1 MRLKFWRNWA
11 RNWLSSNR
19 ATLPTAIA
27 LPELMKPDSSP
38 PAAVAAKPGR
48 YLTFK
53 LGRESYG
60 LPVLGV
66 REIIR
71 LCPITPVPRMPA
83 YIKGVINLRGKVI
96 PILDLR
102 AKFQLSTESY
112 GERACI
118 IVVQVGAPPATV
130 MLMGAIVDAVEEVVQ
145 LGEAELEPTPDFGG
159 SPNTDYILGMATIH
173 GGVKTLLDL
182 DKVFLKE
189 GLLTLVPSP
198 TPNPQNQTQT
208 V

>member
-1 MRLKFWRNWA
+1 MN
-11 RNWLSSNR
+11 SN
-19 ATLPTAIA
+19 ASPSMTA
-27 LPELMKPDSSP
+27 
-38 PAAVAAKPGR
+38 AAQPGR

-53 LGRESYG
+53 LGQESYG

-71 LCPITPVPRMPA
+71 LCPITPVPRMPE
-83 YIKGVINLRGKVI
+83 YITGVINLRGKVI

-102 AKFQLSTESY
+102 AKFQLSIEAY

-118 IVVQVGAPPATV
+118 IIVQVGDPPAEVT
-130 MLMGAIVDAVEEVVQ
+130 LMGAIVDAVEEVVQ
-145 LGEAELEPTPDFGG
+145 LSAAELEPTPDFGG
-159 SPNTDYILGMATIH
+159 SPDTDYILGMATIH
-173 GGVKTLLDL
+173 GGVKTLLHL

-189 GLLTLVPSP
+189 GLLKLVPSQ
-198 TPNPQNQTQT
+198 TPNSQKQTQT

>member
-1 MRLKFWRNWA
+1 M
-11 RNWLSSNR
+11 
-19 ATLPTAIA
+19 T
-27 LPELMKPDSSP
+27 PESP
-38 PAAVAAKPGR
+38 PPPTTAAKPGR
-48 YLTFK
+48 FLTFK

-60 LPVLGV
+60 FPVLGV
-66 REIIR
+66 REII
-71 LCPITPVPRMPA
+71 LMCPITPVPQMPD

-102 AKFQLSTESY
+102 AKFQLTSETC

-118 IVVQVGAPPATV
+118 IVVQVGAPPAPV
-130 MLMGAIVDAVEEVVQ
+130 LLMGAIVDAVEEVVK

-159 SPNTDYILGMATIH
+159 SPNTDYILGMATIQ

-182 DKVFLKE
+182 NKVFLTD

-198 TPNPQNQTQT
+198 TPNAQNQTA
-208 V
+208 

>member
-1 MRLKFWRNWA
+1 
-11 RNWLSSNR
+11 
-19 ATLPTAIA
+19 
-27 LPELMKPDSSP
+27 MKPDSP
-38 PAAVAAKPGR
+38 TPVIVAAKPGR

-53 LGRESYG
+53 LGQESYG

-71 LCPITPVPRMPA
+71 LCPITVVPRMPA

-102 AKFQLSTESY
+102 AKFQLASEGY

-118 IVVQVGAPPATV
+118 IIVQVGTPPAPV

-145 LGEAELEPTPDFGG
+145 LSEAELEPTPDFGG

-182 DKVFLKE
+182 DRVFLTE
-189 GLLTLVPSP
+189 GLLTLASP
-198 TPNPQNQTQT
+198 PASNPQQQTSS

>member
-1 MRLKFWRNWA
+1 M
-11 RNWLSSNR
+11 
-19 ATLPTAIA
+19 T
-27 LPELMKPDSSP
+27 PEASSP
-38 PAAVAAKPGR
+38 RTTGAQPGR

-71 LCPITPVPRMPA
+71 LCPITPVPRMPE

-96 PILDLR
+96 PILDMR
-102 AKFQLSTESY
+102 AKFQLSSESY

-118 IVVQVGAPPATV
+118 IVVQVGTPPAAV
-130 MLMGAIVDAVEEVVQ
+130 IQMGAIVDAVEEVVQ
-145 LGEAELEPTPDFGG
+145 LGGAEIEPTPDFGG
-159 SPNTDYILGMATIH
+159 APNTDYILGMATVH

-189 GLLTLVPSP
+189 GLLTLVPP
-198 TPNPQNQTQT
+198 QKPNPQDQT

>member
-1 MRLKFWRNWA
+1 
-11 RNWLSSNR
+11 
-19 ATLPTAIA
+19 
-27 LPELMKPDSSP
+27 MKPDSSLP
-38 PAAVAAKPGR
+38 VTAAAKPGR
-48 YLTFK
+48 YLTFT
-53 LGRESYG
+53 LGKESYG

-71 LCPITPVPRMPA
+71 LCPITPVPKMPA

-102 AKFQLSTESY
+102 AKFQLSSEGY

-118 IVVQVGAPPATV
+118 IVVQVGAPPAPVT
-130 MLMGAIVDAVEEVVQ
+130 LMGAIVDAVEEVVQ

-159 SPNTDYILGMATIH
+159 TPRTDYILGMATIH

-182 DKVFLKE
+182 NKVFLEE
-189 GLLTLVPSP
+189 GLLTLVPA
-198 TPNPQNQTQT
+198 QTRNSKP
-208 V
+208 

>member
-1 MRLKFWRNWA
+1 MTPDA
-11 RNWLSSNR
+11 SHP
-19 ATLPTAIA
+19 PTT
-27 LPELMKPDSSP
+27 
-38 PAAVAAKPGR
+38 AAKPGR

-71 LCPITPVPRMPA
+71 LCPITPVPKMPA

-102 AKFQLSTESY
+102 AKFQLSSESY

-118 IVVQVGAPPATV
+118 VVAQVGALPANMT
-130 MLMGAIVDAVEEVVQ
+130 LMGAIVDAVEEVVQ
-145 LGEAELEPTPDFGG
+145 LSEAELEPTPDFGG
-159 SPNTDYILGMATIH
+159 SPKTDYILGMATVH
-173 GGVKTLLDL
+173 GGVKTLLNL
-182 DKVFLKE
+182 DKVFLEE
-189 GLLTLVPSP
+189 GLLTLVPP
-198 TPNPQNQTQT
+198 KTPDSRAGTP
-208 V
+208 

>member
-1 MRLKFWRNWA
+1 M
-11 RNWLSSNR
+11 
-19 ATLPTAIA
+19 T
-27 LPELMKPDSSP
+27 PDSSSSP
-38 PAAVAAKPGR
+38 TTSAKPGR
-48 YLTFK
+48 YLTFR
-53 LGRESYG
+53 LGQESYG

-71 LCPITPVPRMPA
+71 LCPITAVPRMPD

-102 AKFQLSTESY
+102 AKFQLSAGSY

-118 IVVQVGAPPATV
+118 IIVQVGDHPASLV
-130 MLMGAIVDAVEEVVQ
+130 LMGAIVDAVEEVVQ
-145 LGEAELEPTPDFGG
+145 LSEAELEPTPDFGG
-159 SPNTDYILGMATIH
+159 SPATDYILGMATIH

-182 DKVFLKE
+182 NKGFLKE
-189 GLLTLVPSP
+189 GLLTLIPSQP
-198 TPNPQNQTQT
+198 PSSQNQT

>member
-1 MRLKFWRNWA
+1 M
-11 RNWLSSNR
+11 
-19 ATLPTAIA
+19 T
-27 LPELMKPDSSP
+27 PDTTSDKKTT
-38 PAAVAAKPGR
+38 AKPGR
-48 YLTFK
+48 YLTFR
-53 LGRESYG
+53 LGQESYG

-71 LCPITPVPRMPA
+71 LCPITPVPKMPL

-102 AKFQLSTESY
+102 AKFQLSSDSY

-118 IVVQVGAPPATV
+118 IVVQVGSPPATV

-145 LGEAELEPTPDFGG
+145 LGETELEPTPDFGG
-159 SPNTDYILGMATIH
+159 SPNTDYILGMATIN

-182 DKVFLKE
+182 NKVFLKE
-189 GLLTLVPSP
+189 GLLTLVSASIPKS
-198 TPNPQNQTQT
+198 
-208 V
+208 

>member
-1 MRLKFWRNWA
+1 M
-11 RNWLSSNR
+11 
-19 ATLPTAIA
+19 TT
-27 LPELMKPDSSP
+27 DSAA
-38 PAAVAAKPGR
+38 PAAAKPGR
-48 YLTFK
+48 YLTFR

-102 AKFQLSTESY
+102 AKFQLSSEGY

-118 IVVQVGAPPATV
+118 IVVEVGAPPASPT
-130 MLMGAIVDAVEEVVQ
+130 LMGAIVDAVEEVVQ
-145 LGEAELEPTPDFGG
+145 LTEAELEPTPDFGG
-159 SPNTDYILGMATIH
+159 APDTDYILGMATVH

-189 GLLTLVPSP
+189 GLLTLVSAPPPDSP
-198 TPNPQNQTQT
+198 NQTQT
-208 V
+208 A

>member
-1 MRLKFWRNWA
+1 MTHE
-11 RNWLSSNR
+11 
-19 ATLPTAIA
+19 ATPSPTAG
-27 LPELMKPDSSP
+27 
-38 PAAVAAKPGR
+38 AKPGR

-71 LCPITPVPRMPA
+71 LCPITPVPRMPE

-102 AKFQLSTESY
+102 AKFQLTSESY

-130 MLMGAIVDAVEEVVQ
+130 MLMGAIVDAVDEVVN
-145 LGEAELEPTPDFGG
+145 LSEAELEPTPDFGC
-159 SPNTDYILGMATIH
+159 SPNTDYILGMATLQ

-189 GLLTLVPSP
+189 GLLTLVPSLA
-198 TPNPQNQTQT
+198 PNPQNQT

>member
-1 MRLKFWRNWA
+1 MTA
-11 RNWLSSNR
+11 EASSS
-19 ATLPTAIA
+19 PTAG
-27 LPELMKPDSSP
+27 
-38 PAAVAAKPGR
+38 AKPGR

-71 LCPITPVPRMPA
+71 LCPITPVPRMPD

-102 AKFQLSTESY
+102 AKFQLSSETY

-118 IVVQVGAPPATV
+118 IVVQVGAPPAPV
-130 MLMGAIVDAVEEVVQ
+130 MQMGAIVDAVEEVVQ
-145 LGEAELEPTPDFGG
+145 LSEAELEPTPDFGG
-159 SPNTDYILGMATIH
+159 SPKTDYILGMATTH

-189 GLLTLVPSP
+189 GLLTLVPSQK
-198 TPNPQNQTQT
+198 PNAQNQT

>member
-1 MRLKFWRNWA
+1 MR
-11 RNWLSSNR
+11 
-19 ATLPTAIA
+19 
-27 LPELMKPDSSP
+27 PDSSAP
-38 PAAVAAKPGR
+38 VTVAAKPGR
-48 YLTFK
+48 FLTFK

-60 LPVLGV
+60 FPVLGV
-66 REIIR
+66 REIIL
-71 LCPITPVPRMPA
+71 LCPITPVPKMPD

-102 AKFQLSTESY
+102 AKFQLASESY

-118 IVVQVGAPPATV
+118 IVVQVGAPPAAV
-130 MLMGAIVDAVEEVVQ
+130 MLMGAIVDAVEEVIR

-189 GLLTLVPSP
+189 GLLTVVPSP
-198 TPNPQNQTQT
+198 TSNPQNQTL
-208 V
+208 